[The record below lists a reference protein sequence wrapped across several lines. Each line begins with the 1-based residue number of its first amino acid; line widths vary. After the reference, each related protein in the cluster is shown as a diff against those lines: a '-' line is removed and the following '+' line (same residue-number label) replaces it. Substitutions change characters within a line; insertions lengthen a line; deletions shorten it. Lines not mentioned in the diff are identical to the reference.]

1 MTHELPIPQIKPR
14 SGTQHDKDQDV
25 DRDNELLL
33 RVARLYH
40 VQAETMD
47 AIANQLGVS
56 RSTVSRLLK
65 EARELGLVRVTIV
78 DTERPLTRLAELF
91 QKNFH
96 VSAHLVHV
104 RAGASG
110 VFRLDQ
116 VAKVAAELIDE
127 TVRDEDTVGVAWG
140 TTTSAVAVQLR
151 PRDLTGVTVVGM
163 NGGANQRTTGLPYVG
178 SILQRF
184 ATAFKGE
191 EQLFTLPAF
200 FDDPLTKAAMWRE
213 RSTQHLLQ
221 VRARTRVAVFG
232 VGGLGAEL
240 QSHVYA
246 ANYLDVE
253 DLSELSRHN
262 VVGDVCTVMLRED
275 GSWRDIA
282 FNERAT
288 GMTPAELRAIP
299 RRICVVSGPSKAAP
313 VLGALRAGVMTD
325 LVIDD
330 ETARAVLRRMQ
341 PNLRMD

>member
-1 MTHELPIPQIKPR
+1 MV
-14 SGTQHDKDQDV
+14 DKN
-25 DRDNELLL
+25 NELLL
-33 RVARLYH
+33 RVAQLYH
-40 VQAETMD
+40 VQSETMD

-65 EARELGLVRVTIV
+65 EARDRGLIRVTIV
-78 DTERPLTRLAELF
+78 DPEGPTTRLAELF
-91 QKNFH
+91 NKYFH
-96 VSAHLVHV
+96 VTAHLVHV
-104 RAGASG
+104 RNGASN

-116 VAKVAAELIDE
+116 VAKVAAKLIGE
-127 TVRDEDTVGVAWG
+127 TVHNRDTIGVAWG
-140 TTTSAVAVQLR
+140 TTTSAVAMQLA
-151 PRDLTGVTVVGM
+151 PRDLSDVTVVGL
-163 NGGANQRTTGLPYVG
+163 NGGANHRTTGLPYVG

-184 ATAFKGE
+184 ASAFRGE
-191 EQLFTLPAF
+191 EQLLTLPAF
-200 FDDPLTKAAMWRE
+200 FDDASTKTAMWRE
-213 RSTQHLLQ
+213 RSTRHVLQ
-221 VRARTRVAVFG
+221 VRGSSRIAIFG

-240 QSHVYA
+240 QSHVYS
-246 ANYLDVE
+246 ANYLDVD
-253 DLSELSRHN
+253 DLAELARNN

-282 FNERAT
+282 FNDRAT

-299 RRICVVSGPSKAAP
+299 KRICVVSGPSKAAP

>member
-1 MTHELPIPQIKPR
+1 M
-14 SGTQHDKDQDV
+14 

-78 DTERPLTRLAELF
+78 DSERPLTRLAELF
-91 QKNFH
+91 HKNFH
-96 VSAHLVHV
+96 VSAHIVHV

-127 TVRDEDTVGVAWG
+127 TVKDGDTVGVAWG

-151 PRDLTGVTVVGM
+151 PRDLTGVTVVGV

-184 ATAFKGE
+184 AAAFKGE

-221 VRARTRVAVFG
+221 VRGRTRVAVFG

-246 ANYLDVE
+246 ENYLDVE
-253 DLSELSRHN
+253 DLTELSRNN

-299 RRICVVSGPSKAAP
+299 RRICVVSGQAKAAP

>member
-1 MTHELPIPQIKPR
+1 M
-14 SGTQHDKDQDV
+14 

-65 EARELGLVRVTIV
+65 EARELGLVRVSIV
-78 DTERPLTRLAELF
+78 DPEQPLTRLAELF
-91 QKNFH
+91 QRHFH
-96 VSAHLVHV
+96 VHAHLVSV
-104 RAGASG
+104 RTGASG

-116 VAKVAAELIDE
+116 VAKVAAKLIDA
-127 TVRDEDTVGVAWG
+127 TVKDQDTVGVAWG
-140 TTTSAVAVQLR
+140 TTTSAIAVQLR
-151 PRDLTGVTVVGM
+151 PRDLTGVTVVGL
-163 NGGANQRTTGLPYVG
+163 NGGANHRTTGLPYVG

-184 ATAFKGE
+184 ATTFRGE

-200 FDDPLTKAAMWRE
+200 FDDPHTKDVMWRE

-221 VRARTRVAVFG
+221 VRARSRVAIFG

-246 ANYLDVE
+246 ANYLDTN
-253 DLSELSRHN
+253 DLTELSRNN

-275 GSWRDIA
+275 GSWRDVA

-299 RRICVVSGPSKAAP
+299 KRICVVSGTSKAAP
-313 VLGALRAGVMTD
+313 LLGALRAGVMTD

-330 ETARAVLRRMQ
+330 ETARAVLKRMQ
-341 PNLRMD
+341 PNLRLD

>member
-1 MTHELPIPQIKPR
+1 M
-14 SGTQHDKDQDV
+14 

-47 AIANQLGVS
+47 SIAHQLGVS

-65 EARELGLVRVTIV
+65 DARELGLVRVTVV
-78 DTERPLTRLAELF
+78 DPERPLTRLAELF
-91 QKNFH
+91 RKHFH
-96 VSAHLVHV
+96 VTAHIVHV

-110 VFRLDQ
+110 VFRLDH
-116 VAKVAAELIDE
+116 VARVAAKLID
-127 TVRDEDTVGVAWG
+127 DTVQAGDTIGVAWG
-140 TTTSAVAVQLR
+140 TTTSAIAVQLR
-151 PRDLTGVTVVGM
+151 PRDLTGVTVVGL
-163 NGGANQRTTGLPYVG
+163 NGGANHRTTGLPYVG

-184 ATAFKGE
+184 ASAYRGE
-191 EQLFTLPAF
+191 EQLFSLPAF

-213 RSTQHLLQ
+213 RSTQHILE
-221 VRARTRVAVFG
+221 VRARSRVAVFG

-246 ANYLDVE
+246 ANYLDAA
-253 DLSELSRHN
+253 DLAELSRSK

-275 GSWRDIA
+275 GSWRDIP

-288 GMTPAELRAIP
+288 GITPAELRAVP
-299 RRICVVSGPSKAAP
+299 KRICVVSGLSKAAP
-313 VLGALRAGVMTD
+313 VLGALRAGVMTE

-330 ETARAVLRRMQ
+330 ETARAVIRRMQ
-341 PNLRMD
+341 PNLRID

>member
-1 MTHELPIPQIKPR
+1 M
-14 SGTQHDKDQDV
+14 
-25 DRDNELLL
+25 DRNNELLL

-40 VQAETMD
+40 VQSETMD

-65 EARELGLVRVTIV
+65 EARERGLVKVTVV
-78 DTERPLTRLAELF
+78 DPERPMTRLAELF
-91 QKNFH
+91 QRYFH
-96 VSAHLVHV
+96 VNAHLVHV

-110 VFRLDQ
+110 VVRLDQ
-116 VAKVAAELIDE
+116 VAKVAAHLIDE
-127 TVRDEDTVGVAWG
+127 TVHEADTIGIAWG
-140 TTTSAVAVQLR
+140 TTTSAIAMQLR
-151 PRDLTGVTVVGM
+151 PRDLSGVTVVGL
-163 NGGANQRTTGLPYVG
+163 NGGANHRTTGLPFVG

-184 ATAFKGE
+184 AAAFRGE

-200 FDDPLTKAAMWRE
+200 FDDPRTKEAMWQE
-213 RSTQHLLQ
+213 RSTQHVLE
-221 VRARTRVAVFG
+221 VRASCRLAVFG

-246 ANYLDVE
+246 ANYLDE
-253 DLSELSRHN
+253 ADLAELAREN

-275 GSWRDIA
+275 GSWRDIV

-288 GMTPAELRAIP
+288 GINPAELRRIP
-299 RRICVVSGPSKAAP
+299 RRICAVSGVPKAAP

-330 ETARAVLRRMQ
+330 ETARAVLRRMR
-341 PNLRMD
+341 PGLRID